1 MCNICSSNE
10 LEIVVNILLM
20 NSQLLSIEW
29 KNGSFNSWC
38 FVLKSFF
45 FLRKKRS
52 KTRVRII
59 HGRALYTGKYSIPHS
74 LKLKN

>member
-45 FLRKKRS
+45 FFKK
-52 KTRVRII
+52 KEV
-59 HGRALYTGKYSIPHS
+59 
-74 LKLKN
+74 KN